1 MNSTVNCQICGHSA
15 VTLARHLKAV
25 HGVTAESYRA
35 QHPGARI
42 RSEACEANRH
52 AAFVKAHAEK
62 PKAGLKKT
70 VTCPSCGTPREVG
83 YTFAPSVHD
92 SRCLP
97 CRETEEAARE
107 EAKWLGKIEGVDYV
121 TCVGCSYRGN
131 SLISHI
137 NSKHPEWVGCYPGQ
151 QAASSSKL
159 FDKSYLKGRQLSEE
173 TKAKMSE
180 NAGRWNKGH
189 TKETDPRIAVA
200 AESMKGRVGWSKGLT
215 KADHP
220 SLQSASDKLS
230 DLKRGVPNDAARF
243 DLSLIDFTPF
253 LDATGAVDRKMMAEE
268 LGVCEP
274 TVTKYMSQIGVRL
287 STKYRYARIQRDEES
302 GRFHDM
308 SQKSAAL
315 STIRLTQDQLDQF
328 KLKDGRV
335 VLAKAMAG
343 LGHVYAVIKRECERL
358 GIPTYTHLVKQSFCL
373 EAIAK
378 ALGGVPF
385 EQEWRSRKFVNPPT
399 GHRFRFDGY
408 FPSHDLIVEF
418 HGYQHWVF
426 PSVYIQREE
435 LFFALQERDRIKEN
449 LIQADP
455 VLRYF
460 VVREDELYADAE
472 YLRGRLID
480 EGVLSPGK

>member
-1 MNSTVNCQICGHSA
+1 MDTTVICLLCGHSA

-25 HGVTAESYRA
+25 HGVTAEFYRA

-62 PKAGLKKT
+62 PKAGLKKI

-97 CRETEEAARE
+97 CRETEEAAKEDAR
-107 EAKWLGKIEGVDYV
+107 WLGKIEGVDYV

-131 SLISHI
+131 TLISHI

-189 TKETDPRIAVA
+189 TKETDHRIAVA

-220 SLQSASDKLS
+220 SLRSASDKLAALVGPDRPWS
-230 DLKRGVPNDAARF
+230 NGLKADLTQV
-243 DLSLIDFTPF
+243 DFTPY
-253 LDATGAVDRKMMAEE
+253 LDEMGAVDRKSMAED
-268 LGVCEP
+268 LDLSEP
-274 TVTKYMSQIGVRL
+274 TITKYMEAIGLRL
-287 STKYRYARIQRDEES
+287 SNKYVNARVERQV
-302 GRFHDM
+302 
-308 SQKSAAL
+308 
-315 STIRLTQDQLDQF
+315 IRLEKDEL
-328 KLKDGRV
+328 LKFTLGNGKV
-335 VLAKAMAG
+335 VVAKAMVG
-343 LGHVYAVIKRECERL
+343 LSKDYKVIRRECLRHGL
-358 GIPTYTHLVKQSFCL
+358 PTFTHGIRQTLCL

-378 ALGGVPF
+378 ALGSVSYK
-385 EQEWRSRKFVNPPT
+385 QEWESVKFVNPPT

-426 PSVYIQREE
+426 PSVYIQRDE

-449 LIQADP
+449 MIQADP